1 MEASVIHLGLAG
13 LGTVGCGLVRI
24 IEENSDWIA
33 RRLGKRLVVKTILVR
48 DPAKPRPISPSPHT
62 RLTTDPQE
70 LLTDANIDIVVELA
84 GGIDFPRWLIR
95 EALLH
100 GKSVVTANKAL
111 LAEHGPELFE
121 LAASRGLGLYYEAS
135 VAGGIPVIQTL
146 KESLA
151 GNRIKNITGI
161 LNGTAN
167 FILSEMTQHGE
178 DFATALAKA
187 QDRGYAEADP
197 TLDVEGWDAAHK
209 LVILIRLATGQDVPL
224 SLLVVEGIRG
234 LEAQDIALAR
244 EFGYRIKLV
253 AQMRDKSG
261 RLQAGVYPA
270 LLPEDHILA
279 KVDGPFNAILLEG
292 NAVGPIMLYGQGAG
306 DLPTGSAVLADILA
320 LARSGCSPNNTG
332 FLESRLPQAQVL
344 TPALT
349 IFRHYF
355 RFTVVDKPGV
365 VAAIAGAMGEANIS
379 IAQMVQR
386 GANPDSSVP
395 IVFFTHNAQM
405 RDVERA
411 LATIASFS
419 FVLDR
424 PVHYRILA

>member
-1 MEASVIHLGLAG
+1 VESSVIHLGLAG
-13 LGTVGCGLVRI
+13 LGTVGSGLVRI
-24 IEENSDWIA
+24 IEENGEWIE
-33 RRLGKRLVVKTILVR
+33 RRLGKRLAVKTILVR
-48 DPAKPRPISPSPHT
+48 DPEKPRSITPSPDT
-62 RLTTDPQE
+62 RLTTTPHDLIADP
-70 LLTDANIDIVVELA
+70 DISIVVELA
-84 GGIDFPRWLIR
+84 GGIDFPRWLIT
-95 EALLH
+95 EALTH

-121 LAASRGLGLYYEAS
+121 LAAQRGLGLYYEAS

-151 GNRIKNITGI
+151 GNRIKNLTGI

-167 FILSEMTQHGE
+167 FILTEMTQYGE

-187 QDRGYAEADP
+187 QTQGFAEADP
-197 TLDVEGWDAAHK
+197 SLDVDGWDAAHK

-224 SLLVVEGIRG
+224 PKLLVEGIRK
-234 LEAQDIALAR
+234 LEPLDIALAH

-261 RLQAGVYPA
+261 RIQAGVYPA
-270 LLPEDHILA
+270 LLPQEHILA

-320 LARSGCSPNNTG
+320 LARSGSHPNNTG
-332 FLESRLPQAQVL
+332 FLEARLPQAQVL
-344 TPALT
+344 APELT
-349 IFRHYF
+349 VFRHYF

-365 VAAIAGAMGEANIS
+365 VAAIAGVMGEANIS

-386 GANPDSSVP
+386 QRNANSSVP
-395 IVFFTHNAQM
+395 IVFFTHSAPM
-405 RDVERA
+405 RDIQRA
-411 LATIASFS
+411 MDTIASFS
-419 FVLDR
+419 FVVEK
-424 PVHYRILA
+424 PIHYRIIG